1 MSRKSGITIIL
12 STILLLIVLGAL
24 AIYVGVTNKKIEEY
38 KQELNYTYQ
47 NNFYS
52 LVDGV
57 NNIENDLSKLSITNS
72 KDMQEKYLTEVVSLC
87 DSCQNNLSNLP
98 IQHSSIENTYKFVNQ
113 LGGYCFV
120 LHQDVLS
127 GKSLTEEQSSKL
139 KELHL
144 SSKKIKTELNE
155 MSKLINSGYSIV
167 DNISNPEVRTN
178 NFSQNLNSIY
188 DETIEYPSLIYDG
201 PFSDSVENKEIK
213 GLSQNKIS
221 QTEAEEK
228 VKDWFDGFEIS
239 FDGTTNGHFETF
251 NFSLSK
257 NDVSGFVQ
265 ITQNDG
271 LILSFF
277 SDESSR
283 KNNKSILEC
292 EFLAQEFLTKLG
304 FENTTVVWSQ
314 DAQNYVYINFCF
326 AQNDVIIYPDMIKV
340 KVCRES
346 GNVVGLEAQSY
357 AYNHIKRSQE
367 FLTSS
372 KTVDEAR
379 ENLDKK
385 LEEISVRLCVV
396 PNEYIGES
404 LCYEFKCFYDDE
416 IYYVYLSAQTAEE
429 ERVLKV
435 IQTDDGNLLM

>member
-24 AIYVGVTNKKIEEY
+24 AVYVGITNKKIEEY

-127 GKSLTEEQSSKL
+127 GKSLTEEQSTKL

-228 VKDWFDGFEIS
+228 VKNLFDGFEIS

-257 NDVSGFVQ
+257 NEISGFVQ

-277 SDESSR
+277 SDENSR

-304 FENTTVVWSQ
+304 FENASVVWSQ

-326 AQNDVIIYPDMIKV
+326 VQNDVIIYPDMIKV

-357 AYNHIKRSQE
+357 AYNHVKRSQE
-367 FLTSS
+367 FLTPS
-372 KTVDEAR
+372 KTADEAR

-435 IQTDDGNLLM
+435 IETVDGNLLM

>member
-435 IQTDDGNLLM
+435 IQTDDGKLLM